1 MSHFFHVEDLK
12 PGDLVGIYGA
22 TNYDPNLSKAEVVR
36 ITKTTVT
43 VRRAN
48 HSSAPNPFTELTF
61 MKSTLKQRGS
71 DETTSWRVPSLI
83 SFDRYQELVAFKRQK
98 RADLEKAGFR
108 ERMAEK
114 LKNASR
120 NDAAFRELL
129 AELNSREYV

>member
-12 PGDLVGIYGA
+12 PGDLVGIYSA
-22 TNYDPNLSKAEVVR
+22 TNYDPHLNEAEVVR
-36 ITKTTVT
+36 VTKTTVT

-48 HSSAPNPFTELTF
+48 HPSAPAPFTELTF

-83 SFDRYQELVAFKRQK
+83 SFERYEELAASKRQK
-98 RADLEKAGFR
+98 RANQEKAGYR

-114 LKNASR
+114 LKNAAN
-120 NDAAFRELL
+120 NDEAFRALL